1 MRPAMAAAA
10 TAADGVSP
18 VKSAAKPTNLVALG
32 GQGNACKSRLH
43 KLYRGGD
50 AAGTNTGRSHR
61 WLIPHPSSRSRSTA
75 DCRPLLQQSSP
86 NRGQVVQPGM
96 SRKGITSRLTLCA

>member
-1 MRPAMAAAA
+1 MCAAMAAAA

-18 VKSAAKPTNLVALG
+18 VRSAAKPTNFVALG

-43 KLYRGGD
+43 KPYRSGD
-50 AAGTNTGRSHR
+50 AAAINPGRSHR
-61 WLIPHPSSRSRSTA
+61 WLTLRLSTSRSTA

-86 NRGQVVQPGM
+86 NCGQVVQPGM
-96 SRKGITSRLTLCA
+96 SRKGIKSRLTLCA